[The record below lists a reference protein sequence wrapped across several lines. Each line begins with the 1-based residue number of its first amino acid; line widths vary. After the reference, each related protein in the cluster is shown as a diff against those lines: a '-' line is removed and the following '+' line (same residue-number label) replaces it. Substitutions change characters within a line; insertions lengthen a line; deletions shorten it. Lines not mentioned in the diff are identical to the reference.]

1 MLENVTSH
9 SKKCILV
16 VDDEQELVEILEFF
30 LIDAGFETVNANNGA
45 EALRQ
50 FNHHEID
57 MVISDVHMPVM
68 NGLAMYEQIRHINQ
82 KVPVLFISG
91 YSDLTDERAKNIGA
105 LALFNKPIDT
115 ENLMKTVIQSLAN

>member
-1 MLENVTSH
+1 MIQSIPND
-9 SKKCILV
+9 SKKRILV

-30 LIDAGFETVNANNGA
+30 LVDDGFETVKANNGA

-50 FNHHEID
+50 FNLHDID
-57 MVISDVHMPVM
+57 LVISDVHMPVM
-68 NGLAMYEQIRHINQ
+68 NGLAMYEQIRHIDL

-91 YSDLTDERAKNIGA
+91 YSDLTDERAKTIGA

-115 ENLMKTVIQSLAN
+115 ENLIKAVIKSLLY